1 MTSLEQ
7 SNELMQWYND
17 TTHLFMSR
25 GYLEQGQGILEKI
38 KDIGDHAES
47 ILKIEGFSDKLQE
60 YIKRGYYIIP
70 TPVWKNFNSK
80 SKESSISCFGVDIGD
95 TVESILLKAG
105 EIGMQNKIGGGSSGY
120 FGNIRPRGA
129 KIGEDGKSNG
139 TVAMM
144 EIYQTISNIISQPN
158 RRGHFSA
165 TLDIEHDDFHEFIRI
180 RSEGH
185 PIQDLSFSVSIGD
198 DFMNRLLKGD
208 EDCVERFRK
217 VVKSRYE
224 TGFPYIFFRDTVNRN
239 TVDVYKDNGH
249 VIKHS
254 NMCVHGDT
262 LILTDKGYL
271 PIQELADTY
280 QNIWNGKEFSR
291 SFVSKTGENQKLL
304 RVVTDSGQELECTP
318 YHKFHVQEGYDK
330 GTGRNTFKLY
340 EKRAHELQKGDK
352 LIKFNLPIIE
362 GSNTLDFAYDNGF
375 YTGDGYTV
383 SERIQGIYLYGEKKE
398 LLPFLKS
405 VYRTNM
411 NSNSNRITCYSNTL
425 KHKYFVP
432 DASYS
437 IESRLEWLSG
447 LTDADGC
454 VTNNNG
460 SQSIQLVSIHF
471 NFLKKVQLML
481 QTLGV
486 NAKIKPRAKAAQRLM
501 PKNNGTGEYGFYNCK
516 DSWILLISGN
526 GLFQL
531 SELGF
536 KTNRLKWV
544 SAKPN
549 RDAAYFIKI
558 ESVEEVEGLHDTY
571 CFNEPIEHK
580 GMFNGI
586 LTGNCHEIALPDT
599 EDETFVCNLLGMN
612 IEKFD
617 EWKDNDAVEVGIY
630 FMDAML
636 TDFITKNED
645 SYYMQSA
652 VRFAKRHR
660 AMGMGASGY
669 HDYLQ
674 ERMIPFES
682 MQAKGINNRIF
693 KTIKDQAYAA
703 SEKMAQVYGRPEY
716 LSSNEYKRRHT
727 TLLCV
732 APNTSSA
739 FVTGQ
744 QSQSIEPH
752 VSNYYVKDVAKM
764 RIPIKNRNLV
774 KLLEEKG
781 ENKDHVW
788 EDILQHK
795 GSVQHLPFLS
805 EEEKQVFKTFSEI
818 SQLEILIQASS
829 RQNHIDQSQSLN
841 LMIPANLPI
850 EDTAFLIIKA
860 WELGIKTLYYQLN
873 VSAAQELNI
882 AGLARCISCEG

>member
-1 MTSLEQ
+1 MK
-7 SNELMQWYND
+7 WYND

-38 KDIGDHAES
+38 KDIGDHAEN
-47 ILKIEGFSDKLQE
+47 ILKIEGFSDKLQD

-70 TPVWKNFNSK
+70 TPVWKNFNAK

-95 TVESILLKAG
+95 TVESIIFKAG
-105 EIGMQNKIGGGSSGY
+105 EVGIQNKIGGGSSGY

-185 PIQDLSFSVSIGD
+185 SIQDLSFSVSIGD
-198 DFMNRLLKGD
+198 EFMEKLLKGD
-208 EDCVERFRK
+208 EECTERFRK
-217 VVKSRYE
+217 VIKSRYE

-239 TVDVYKDNGH
+239 TVDVYKDQDR

-254 NMCVHGDT
+254 NMCVSGNT

-271 PIQELADTY
+271 PIKELTNTY
-280 QNIWNGKEFSR
+280 QEIWNGEQFSK
-291 SFVSKTGENQKLL
+291 SYISKTGENQKLIKVGVEIIYL
-304 RVVTDSGQELECTP
+304 DGFEEVKYLECTE
-318 YHKFHVQEGYDK
+318 YHKWYDVDHEELRTIELSI
-330 GTGRNTFKLY
+330 GEELY
-340 EKRAHELQKGDK
+340 RWKTPNSV
-352 LIKFNLPIIE
+352 IKK
-362 GSNTLDFAYDNGF
+362 A
-375 YTGDGYTV
+375 TV
-383 SERIQGIYLYGEKKE
+383 VRIDPVK
-398 LLPFLKS
+398 
-405 VYRTNM
+405 
-411 NSNSNRITCYSNTL
+411 
-425 KHKYFVP
+425 
-432 DASYS
+432 
-437 IESRLEWLSG
+437 
-447 LTDADGC
+447 
-454 VTNNNG
+454 
-460 SQSIQLVSIHF
+460 
-471 NFLKKVQLML
+471 
-481 QTLGV
+481 
-486 NAKIKPRAKAAQRLM
+486 
-501 PKNNGTGEYGFYNCK
+501 
-516 DSWILLISGN
+516 
-526 GLFQL
+526 
-531 SELGF
+531 
-536 KTNRLKWV
+536 
-544 SAKPN
+544 
-549 RDAAYFIKI
+549 
-558 ESVEEVEGLHDTY
+558 GLHDTY
-571 CFNEPIEHK
+571 CFNEPLEHK

-586 LTGNCHEIALPDT
+586 LTGQCHEIALPNTT
-599 EDETFVCNLLGMN
+599 EETFVCNLLGMN

-617 EWKDNDAVEVGIY
+617 EWRNNDAVEVGIY

-636 TDFITKNED
+636 TDFIEKNRD
-645 SYYMQSA
+645 SHYMQSA
-652 VRFAKRHR
+652 VRFAERHR

-682 MQAKGINNRIF
+682 MKAKGINNLIF
-693 KTIKDQAYAA
+693 KTIKDKAYQA
-703 SEKMAQVYGRPEY
+703 SEKMAKEY
-716 LSSNEYKRRHT
+716 DKPSYLESEKYNRRHT

-739 FVTGQ
+739 FIMGQ

-752 VSNYYVKDVAKM
+752 ISNYYVKDVAKI
-764 RIPIKNRNLV
+764 RIPIKNKNLI

-795 GSVQHLPFLS
+795 GSVQHLPFLTD
-805 EEEKQVFKTFSEI
+805 EEKQVFKTFSEI

-850 EDTAFLIIKA
+850 EDTAFLVIKA
-860 WELGIKTLYYQLN
+860 WELKIKTLYYQLN